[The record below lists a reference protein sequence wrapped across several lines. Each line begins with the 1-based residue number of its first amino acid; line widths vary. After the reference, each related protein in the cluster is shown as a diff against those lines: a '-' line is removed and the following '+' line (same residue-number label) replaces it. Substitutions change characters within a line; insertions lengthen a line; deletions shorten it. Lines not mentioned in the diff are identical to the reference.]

1 MKSTKE
7 DLMQRGYAD
16 EDRIRK
22 TECLDDKA
30 LLNLCSSALAWERSA
45 AVYALKQPDQY
56 AEFYVKM
63 LSTEQKLYTR
73 LACCEVL
80 AKGSED
86 TVKVLIHWLGKIG
99 NNQHR
104 RVGKTS
110 MKKSYPLPRD
120 IIARILARMDSK
132 YIALFFDDELFK
144 DEVRLSEILD
154 AIGFMTYYN
163 QHLVDMKWASQI
175 MQLLD
180 HNNDLIRWKAVTA
193 CSAFPLL
200 EVRDKLKEM
209 LLADGNKVIYPEIKR
224 SLNIIAKKTIN
235 C

>member
-16 EDRIRK
+16 EKMI
-22 TECLDDKA
+22 KA
-30 LLNLCSSALAWERSA
+30 AEGLKSEDLLKQCSSAYPWARSA

-56 AEFYVKM
+56 ADFYVKM

-80 AKGSED
+80 AKGTED
-86 TVKVLIHWLGKIG
+86 TVKVLINWLGKIG

-132 YIALFFDDELFK
+132 YIVLFFDDELFK
-144 DEVRLSEILD
+144 DEVRLSEVLD
-154 AIGFMTYYN
+154 AIGFMIFYN

-180 HNNDLIRWKAVTA
+180 HNNDLIRWKAVTV
-193 CSAFPLL
+193 CSAFPLP
-200 EVRDKLKEM
+200 EIRDRLMGLLKEKDAQ
-209 LLADGNKVIYPEIKR
+209 LLYSEIKR
-224 SLNIIAKKTIN
+224 SLDLIDKRIKE
-235 C
+235 